1 MTKHRPLFRR
11 RARAF
16 RAALL
21 LGGLAVL
28 GWIGGFI
35 WFAQNI
41 PMTTPDS
48 PAPTDA
54 IVVLTGG
61 SGRLH
66 EGLDL
71 LASGKGKKLF
81 VSGVYRGVD
90 VAALLRVSQQE
101 PGNLECCINLGYQA
115 GNTHGNADETARW
128 MTEQGYKSLRLVTA
142 NYHMRRSL
150 LEFRRTMPWADI
162 YPHPIRPN
170 TVAIQEWWRSA
181 GATRL
186 LLSEYAKYLIAVT
199 VGSVIPDWADA

>member
-16 RAALL
+16 RVALL
-21 LGGLAVL
+21 LGGFAVL
-28 GWIGGFI
+28 SWIGGFI

-71 LASGKGKKLF
+71 LASGLG
-81 VSGVYRGVD
+81 VSTLSLATATR
-90 VAALLRVSQQE
+90 R
-101 PGNLECCINLGYQA
+101 QA
-115 GNTHGNADETARW
+115 GKLGFDSAFPTLFNSETRID
-128 MTEQGYKSLRLVTA
+128 S
-142 NYHMRRSL
+142 HS
-150 LEFRRTMPWADI
+150 I
-162 YPHPIRPN
+162 
-170 TVAIQEWWRSA
+170 
-181 GATRL
+181 
-186 LLSEYAKYLIAVT
+186 
-199 VGSVIPDWADA
+199 